1 MNQKIKKLDRM
12 FNPKNIAVIGASNQ
26 INSVGWGLMENILK
40 SAKKRKIFAINPYKK
55 EILGIKC
62 ISSIGSVLEPIDLA
76 IIAVPAKIVPNIVK
90 ECCEKKVG
98 GIIIISAG
106 FAEKD
111 REGKEL
117 QDKVAKIVKKAN
129 VPLLGPN
136 CLGIIR
142 PSVDLNASFAPG
154 LPKKG
159 EIAFVSQ
166 SGALIDSVIDRNL
179 LEYYGFSTIISY
191 GNEADLDLNDFLKF
205 LKNDKETKVIVLYLE
220 GIKDGRK
227 FINTA
232 KEVSKVKPILVL
244 KAGKTKAGQRAALT
258 HTASLS
264 GSAEIYSAAFKQAGI
279 IELDSVEELFNVSKA
294 LAWQPKCKN
303 GIGIITNGGGCGVLA
318 TDYCDKSK
326 INLPRLSRDTI
337 QKLDKPNL
345 MHPAYSKRNPLDIVG
360 DALSSRYKAG
370 IEALLEQKNIYG
382 LLVIQTLQIMT
393 EVEENAKIIKELK
406 RKYPKKPIICCFM
419 GGKYTNQ
426 GIEILEKNHI
436 PNYLEPQRAVLAIR
450 SLIKK

>member
-62 ISSIGSVLEPIDLA
+62 ISSIGSVLESIDLA